1 MSAGAIIPDWGFR
14 KELKRMDPLLDVKWE
29 TRRQRWKIVRKTAAP
44 GNLYNYEV
52 DVMTICTPS
61 GGYQSLDMRTIR
73 LLRHYDTHT
82 RGVDA
87 VVEGIMDEQVA
98 IEDQTKKDEESDMES
113 LVSQELMP
121 RAQKDSESMNAMNIP
136 KEDVNKLMETRR

>member
-1 MSAGAIIPDWGFR
+1 
-14 KELKRMDPLLDVKWE
+14 
-29 TRRQRWKIVRKTAAP
+29 
-44 GNLYNYEV
+44 
-52 DVMTICTPS
+52 
-61 GGYQSLDMRTIR
+61 
-73 LLRHYDTHT
+73 
-82 RGVDA
+82 
-87 VVEGIMDEQVA
+87 MDEQVA